1 MASHRAVRLTLL
13 KLMSIRTALALL
25 LLLPA
30 GASAQDLE
38 AVLSAVVRISGM
50 REDTPVRGSGF
61 VVGFEGDKATIVTA
75 SHVIQGVQQIE
86 VTFAVDLAER
96 FPAGVVLGM
105 ETGSPHGLAVFQVRG
120 QLPAGVTALSVD
132 FEKRPR
138 LGESLFLVGFPEMAQ
153 APRTAQRV
161 LAARNGTLLVVDQKV
176 GEGFSG
182 SPVLRGNKVVGVVT
196 DMDEQ
201 TTYAVEAVVVQAS
214 LEGWGVK
221 LAGACIP
228 GQRATLDHIEYVR
241 ICPGTFTMGSASQD
255 LYAEEDEKPP
265 RPVTVSEFW
274 IGRSEVTNAQY
285 RRVRKSHQGEDR
297 LPVVKITWAEANA
310 ACEHFG
316 GRLPTEAE
324 WEYAARAGTTTVWSF
339 GGDATLTGEYA
350 WYNQNA
356 GDRPHPVAEKKPN
369 LWGLYDVHGNVW
381 EWVADGALPGH
392 RVLRGG
398 SFSDPA
404 QFVRSANK
412 IGHKPDERKE
422 NFGFRCA
429 RNAER

>member
-1 MASHRAVRLTLL
+1 M
-13 KLMSIRTALALL
+13 
-25 LLLPA
+25 
-30 GASAQDLE
+30 
-38 AVLSAVVRISGM
+38 
-50 REDTPVRGSGF
+50 
-61 VVGFEGDKATIVTA
+61 
-75 SHVIQGVQQIE
+75 
-86 VTFAVDLAER
+86 
-96 FPAGVVLGM
+96 
-105 ETGSPHGLAVFQVRG
+105 
-120 QLPAGVTALSVD
+120 
-132 FEKRPR
+132 
-138 LGESLFLVGFPEMAQ
+138 GFPEMAQ

-161 LAARNGTLLVVDQKV
+161 LSARSGTLLLIDQKV

-182 SPVLRGNKVVGVVT
+182 SPVLRGSKVIGVVT

-201 TTYAVEAVVVQAS
+201 TTYAVEAVVVRAS

-228 GQRATLDHIEYVR
+228 GQSVTFDGIEYVR
-241 ICPGTFTMGSASQD
+241 ICPGIFTMGSASND

-265 RPVTVSEFW
+265 RHVPVGEFW
-274 IGRSEVTNAQY
+274 IGRTEVTNAQY

-339 GGDATLTGEYA
+339 GEDATLTGEYA
-350 WYNQNA
+350 WYDQNA
-356 GDRPHPVAEKKPN
+356 GDRPHPVAEKQANP
-369 LWGLYDVHGNVW
+369 WGLFDMHGNVW

-398 SFSDPA
+398 AFNDPA
-404 QFVRSANK
+404 KFVRSANK
-412 IGHKPDERKE
+412 IGHKPDERKP

-429 RNAER
+429 RSPER